1 MTSDR
6 LQKALQAIRDLSADE
21 QKTLLQMLTSGGI
34 WQDSGAPAGQ
44 PGVND
49 GNADSEPSSTTQ

>member
-6 LQKALQAIRDLSADE
+6 FQKALQAIRELDAE
-21 QKTLLQMLTSGGI
+21 ERKTLLQMLTAGGI
-34 WQDSGAPAGQ
+34 WQDSGAAAGQ